1 MNKKT
6 CLSILC
12 ALALTAGAVSLTACT
27 QTGDVSIV
35 ATDATEEAT
44 AADTTAEATVI
55 ITEPETTEAPE
66 LHAEDYVETAVSYEI
81 PYSGQF
87 YLTGEDYGSETNTA
101 RLPQLTIDS
110 PDAKA
115 INATIHDNWDN
126 IFAEYPNTEHITG
139 RADYVA
145 YLNGTV
151 LSLALEFRSVDTPNS
166 FFQVYNIDVVTGNIV
181 SKDSLIAMTD
191 TTKEDALDVIREV
204 ENDRCNESLEKVTND
219 QAKAQLEEARDR
231 TLSDEN
237 LSKAEFFL
245 DDSGKLYVTY
255 RYYWIA
261 GAENYG
267 ELVET
272 DGTFQG

>member
-1 MNKKT
+1 M
-6 CLSILC
+6 
-12 ALALTAGAVSLTACT
+12 
-27 QTGDVSIV
+27 
-35 ATDATEEAT
+35 
-44 AADTTAEATVI
+44 
-55 ITEPETTEAPE
+55 
-66 LHAEDYVETAVSYEI
+66 
-81 PYSGQF
+81 
-87 YLTGEDYGSETNTA
+87 
-101 RLPQLTIDS
+101 
-110 PDAKA
+110 
-115 INATIHDNWDN
+115 
-126 IFAEYPNTEHITG
+126 
-139 RADYVA
+139 
-145 YLNGTV
+145 
-151 LSLALEFRSVDTPNS
+151 
-166 FFQVYNIDVVTGNIV
+166 TGNIV

-219 QAKAQLEEARDR
+219 QAKAQLEEARER